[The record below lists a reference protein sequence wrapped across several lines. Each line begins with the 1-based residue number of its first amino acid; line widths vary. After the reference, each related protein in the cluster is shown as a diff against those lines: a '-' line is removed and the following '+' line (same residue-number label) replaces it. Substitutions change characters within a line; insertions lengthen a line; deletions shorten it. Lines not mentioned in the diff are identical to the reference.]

1 MEDGDEAITKLI
13 GKKCRVDMRDGD
25 FFIGHLIYKAGSTMA
40 FASTDIKL
48 IKQKDIKE
56 IKAK

>member
-1 MEDGDEAITKLI
+1 
-13 GKKCRVDMRDGD
+13 MRDGD

-40 FASTDIKL
+40 FAFNDIKL